1 VVNKHQTYR
10 WPERLLGRR
19 SRSGRRWLD
28 LGLGSLLLR
37 DMDLLLWRWLRDN
50 LRLGLGLRL
59 LQHLNWRRYRLL
71 NDLWYLLDGG
81 SHVRGGGVGVR
92 RGWGVRHGR
101 RDDGRCGRRWWVVW
115 RRDDGGV
122 LRGAAIGLLHR
133 HKVLHP
139 RRRPNISGVGGIGHV
154 AGWAGHGAVLVGR
167 RHVVLGAGV
176 GVRHVVGR
184 VHWLGDVL
192 VLVVV
197 VVGVMVGMGWLVV
210 LRPASATRRRAA
222 GGRGAH
228 VGDPLHLLPS
238 RQMPAIVHHAGVGFD
253 VLCLLR

>member
-1 VVNKHQTYR
+1 
-10 WPERLLGRR
+10 LLG
-19 SRSGRRWLD
+19 
-28 LGLGSLLLR
+28 

-59 LQHLNWRRYRLL
+59 LRHLNWRRYRLL
-71 NDLWYLLDGG
+71 NDLWYLLDRG
-81 SHVRGGGVGVR
+81 SHVRGRGVRVR

-101 RDDGRCGRRWWVVW
+101 RNDGRCGRRWRVVW
-115 RRDDGGV
+115 RRDDGGM
-122 LRGAAIGLLHR
+122 LRGAAIGLLYG

-139 RRRPNISGVGGIGHV
+139 RRRADISGVGIGHV

-167 RHVVLGAGV
+167 RHVVLGAGI
-176 GVRHVVGR
+176 GVCHVVGR
-184 VHWLGDVL
+184 VHWLAD

-197 VVGVMVGMGWLVV
+197 VAVVMVGMGWLVV
-210 LRPASATRRRAA
+210 LRPASTARRRTAR
-222 GGRGAH
+222 GRGAH

-238 RQMPAIVHHAGVGFD
+238 RQMPAIVHHAGVGLD